1 MFVNIPEQKPMVQH
15 VIHDHLSP
23 IAVVSGN
30 TLSNVGNVYNT
41 LTYEQPG
48 NDDLFGTVVLIDE
61 ILVAIDQALVT
72 FV

>member
-1 MFVNIPEQKPMVQH
+1 MVQH
-15 VIHDHLSP
+15 VIHGHLSP

-30 TLSNVGNVYNT
+30 TLSSVDNVYNT

-48 NDDLFGTVVLIDE
+48 NDDLFGTVALIDE
-61 ILVAIDQALVT
+61 ILVAIAQALVT